1 MSAIDTIQF
10 NETGMV
16 PAIAQDHISGEIL
29 MMAWMNKEA
38 LSLSIETQQAVYY
51 SRSRQK
57 LWFKG
62 EESGHNQEII
72 EIFTD
77 CDHDV
82 ILLKVKQNGGIACH
96 TGRANCFFNK
106 LDNDDFKLIYLLGA
120 DNINFEKKNKCKL
133 KLPLIILNIGG
144 ITNIT
149 GIDSGNNKYSCDAG
163 PGNCL
168 IDQWIR
174 MNSKIWAPTNSIAW
188 WRNNANRRS
197 FW

>member
-1 MSAIDTIQF
+1 MSAIETIQF

-16 PAIAQDHISGEIL
+16 PAIAQDHITGEIL

-106 LDNDDFKLIYLLGA
+106 LDN
-120 DNINFEKKNKCKL
+120 
-133 KLPLIILNIGG
+133 
-144 ITNIT
+144 
-149 GIDSGNNKYSCDAG
+149 NN
-163 PGNCL
+163 
-168 IDQWIR
+168 WV
-174 MNSKIWAPTNSIAW
+174 SIADVIKDPKEIYG
-188 WRNNANRRS
+188 
-197 FW
+197 

>member
-1 MSAIDTIQF
+1 MSAIEIIQF

-16 PAIAQDHISGEIL
+16 PAIAQDHITGEIL

-38 LSLSIETQQAVYY
+38 LSLSIETRQAVYY

-72 EIFTD
+72 EMFTD

-106 LDNDDFKLIYLLGA
+106 LENDKWD
-120 DNINFEKKNKCKL
+120 
-133 KLPLIILNIGG
+133 
-144 ITNIT
+144 
-149 GIDSGNNKYSCDAG
+149 
-163 PGNCL
+163 
-168 IDQWIR
+168 
-174 MNSKIWAPTNSIAW
+174 SIADVIKDPKEIYG
-188 WRNNANRRS
+188 
-197 FW
+197 

>member
-1 MSAIDTIQF
+1 MSTIETIQF

-16 PAIAQDHISGEIL
+16 PAIAQDHITGEIL

-51 SRSRQK
+51 SRSRKK

-62 EESGHNQEII
+62 EKSGHSQEII

-106 LDNDDFKLIYLLGA
+106 LEN
-120 DNINFEKKNKCKL
+120 
-133 KLPLIILNIGG
+133 
-144 ITNIT
+144 
-149 GIDSGNNKYSCDAG
+149 
-163 PGNCL
+163 
-168 IDQWIR
+168 DQWV
-174 MNSKIWAPTNSIAW
+174 SIADVIKDPKE
-188 WRNNANRRS
+188 
-197 FW
+197 FYE